1 MSVNKSL
8 LIPLFIFVLLVV
20 LLGYGFSLKDP
31 HLLPSQL
38 VDQRFPEF
46 SLADLHGAATTRGN
60 SDIIGSVALVN
71 VWATWCPN
79 CLVEHPELTRIA
91 NEENVPIIGINYN
104 DDSEK
109 ARAWLVR
116 HGDPYAFHI
125 VDDQGRLAID
135 LGVYG
140 APETFV
146 VDAEGVIRYRHVGTV
161 TNLVW
166 EQMLEPIISLLK
178 DAAG

>member
-1 MSVNKSL
+1 M
-8 LIPLFIFVLLVV
+8 
-20 LLGYGFSLKDP
+20 
-31 HLLPSQL
+31 
-38 VDQRFPEF
+38 
-46 SLADLHGAATTRGN
+46 
-60 SDIIGSVALVN
+60 
-71 VWATWCPN
+71 
-79 CLVEHPELTRIA
+79 TRIA

-125 VDDQGRLAID
+125 VDDHGRLAID
-135 LGVYG
+135 LGVYW

-161 TNLVW
+161 TSLVW